1 MGQTYTATAINLKS
15 VPLGETDRLLTL
27 LSADQ
32 GLLRAVAPGSRKH
45 QSRLGGRSDL
55 FVVNTCLLVK
65 GKSLDRLVQAETQ
78 RTFSGLS
85 QHLGRLT
92 ASQYLAELV
101 LMQALDATP
110 QPELFNLL
118 VEHLQRLE
126 ASPPAGILA
135 ALVQGV
141 YHLLALGGI
150 APITHRCCLSQAPI
164 VPDLLTPN
172 WQVGFSAVAGGLVLP
187 AAVTDGMAPEL
198 APILPVSAPEVV
210 LLQQLSRSQTMGAA
224 APGPTGSL
232 SGPGA
237 RAPHQ
242 WWGRIERLLRQY
254 AQYQFERPI
263 RSATL
268 RISLPTSPA

>member
-27 LSADQ
+27 LTADQ

-101 LMQALDATP
+101 LMQALDDTP

-118 VEHLQRLE
+118 IEHLQRLE
-126 ASPPAGILA
+126 ESPPAGILA

-150 APITHRCCLSQAPI
+150 APITHRCCLTQAPI
-164 VPDLLTPN
+164 APDLLTPH

-187 AAVTDGMAPEL
+187 AAVTDELTPEL

-210 LLQQLSRSQTMGAA
+210 LLQQLSRSQTVGAA
-224 APGPTGSL
+224 APGS
-232 SGPGA
+232 SSPGHMQA
-237 RAPHQ
+237 SAPHH

-254 AQYQFERPI
+254 VQYQFERPI
-263 RSATL
+263 RSAAL
-268 RISLPTSPA
+268 LDVCFPAA